1 MRITKS
7 QIKAFRFILHD
18 ECQPELLIRIIH
30 RDVTMAMMGAIEMS
44 NIYVY
49 PDIHNNG
56 YGILT
61 EVNLRGK

>member
-1 MRITKS
+1 
-7 QIKAFRFILHD
+7 
-18 ECQPELLIRIIH
+18 
-30 RDVTMAMMGAIEMS
+30 MMGAIEMS